1 MPYARIGSDVGA
13 ALLQAAFAD
22 LTGLAREEVEERVI
36 FLDARRATDP
46 ESRGYAGHTGEH
58 PMMLFS
64 VASHGK
70 RFNWFRALRIAL
82 HARRERNPAGDL
94 YICMVCKSGKHR
106 SVAMA
111 ILVQRLLRITT
122 GYCPS
127 APVGFMHWSDL
138 AKCGGAPRCDQCGQ
152 WDNPQVA
159 AAVELAATDWNAARR
174 ADTAVEGM
182 IY

>member
-1 MPYARIGSDVGA
+1 MI
-13 ALLQAAFAD
+13 LW
-22 LTGLAREEVEERVI
+22 
-36 FLDARRATDP
+36 
-46 ESRGYAGHTGEH
+46 
-58 PMMLFS
+58 S

-159 AAVELAATDWNAARR
+159 AAVELAATDWNSARR